1 MVIRATVAG
10 FLLLLSPLLRAAVTL
25 TGADGQQLRL
35 SAPAQR
41 IVSLAPDLTELVY
54 AAGSGAALVG
64 ASAYSDYPAAAK
76 QLPRIGDAFRLDT
89 ERVLALRPDLVL
101 AWQGGTPV
109 SLIERLRTL
118 NLPVLVIGTQRLADI
133 ASNLESIGRAT
144 GHEEAAHAA
153 AQSFLEGLDQLRKAY
168 ANRDPVRVF
177 YEISATPLYTIG
189 GTQIINRMLE
199 LCGGRNVFA
208 DLHPLAA
215 SVSLESVL
223 ARDPQAVVTGDDPAA
238 AMRLEQWQRWPQM
251 SAVRTGSVYRIS
263 GDLLDRATPR
273 VLQGGKQLCEDL
285 EITRQHFGH

>member
-1 MVIRATVAG
+1 MIRATVAA
-10 FLLLLSPLLRAAVTL
+10 FLLLVSPLLQAAVTL

-35 SAPAQR
+35 STPAQR

-54 AAGSGAALVG
+54 AAGSGATLVG
-64 ASAYSDYPAAAK
+64 TSAYSDYPAAAK
-76 QLPRIGDAFRLDT
+76 QLPRIGDAFRVDT

>member
-10 FLLLLSPLLRAAVTL
+10 FLLLLSPLLRAAGTL

-144 GHEEAAHAA
+144 GHEEAADAA

-215 SVSLESVL
+215 SVGLESVL

-251 SAVRTGSVYRIS
+251 SAVRTGSLYRIS

-285 EITRQHFGH
+285 EITRQHLHR